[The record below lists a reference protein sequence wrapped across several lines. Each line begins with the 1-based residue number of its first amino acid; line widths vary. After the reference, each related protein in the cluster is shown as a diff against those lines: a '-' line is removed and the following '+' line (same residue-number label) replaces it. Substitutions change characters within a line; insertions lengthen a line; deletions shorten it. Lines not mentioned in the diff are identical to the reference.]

1 MNTGSCAM
9 ARPAPGRIFEDIYNC
24 RVLYLP
30 VFCKARKIQT
40 AAGGPMGRSGLQ
52 ALEKVQGGLLK
63 ESNPC
68 PLEIT
73 SQITYS
79 QDIIR

>member
-1 MNTGSCAM
+1 LQSVI
-9 ARPAPGRIFEDIYNC
+9 PAGFLQGKKNPNS
-24 RVLYLP
+24 
-30 VFCKARKIQT
+30 T
-40 AAGGPMGRSGLQ
+40 GGPMDRPGLQ